1 MGGGN
6 DNNVNAGELANDFLQ
21 ADDFA
26 IQRARENS
34 VAKRAEKA

>member
-1 MGGGN
+1 LFKRKEKAVVYEGMGGGN

-26 IQRARENS
+26 I
-34 VAKRAEKA
+34 